1 MHKILLG
8 GVALVALM
16 GQALAGDLP
25 SRKEAPVYVAPAP
38 IFTWTGFYVGAH
50 VGAGFGSSS
59 INDYYRLALLTG
71 ISGPQS
77 VSPNGGFGGFNVGYN
92 YQIGSWVLG
101 LDGQFD
107 FGGFTGSGSASYP
120 LGPDVWTLHRSVH
133 ANTLGTIGARLGY
146 AIDNFLL
153 YAKGGVAFADWKYAD
168 ASGDLFCGV
177 YCASSATGSNSATG
191 WFIGAGVDYAFAN
204 NWSANIEYRYI
215 DFARQTSYLVQSQP
229 WETIYG
235 SIPPRNRQFAADGP
249 GGPDLSLRRCRTGA
263 GRRQILILA
272 RSDE

>member
-191 WFIGAGVDYAFAN
+191 WFIGAGVRLRLRQQLVG
-204 NWSANIEYRYI
+204 EYRVPIYRLCPS
-215 DFARQTSYLVQSQP
+215 DLVP
-229 WETIYG
+229 RP
-235 SIPPRNRQFAADGP
+235 IPALGDDLRLNSPRNRQFAADGP